1 MRLAIKGG
9 LHVSSLAYQRSRT
22 GVTNFFE
29 TASYF
34 LCTD

>member
-1 MRLAIKGG
+1 MSVQTVLRQSNSG
-9 LHVSSLAYQRSRT
+9 VSNL
-22 GVTNFFE
+22 FE